1 MLSRLPARA
10 KRKCI
15 IFVNF
20 QRRREAK
27 MAIFKLSS
35 ILKNSSALGSFTC
48 IFENNSLKALFGKIW
63 RNWKFWNCCR
73 IFDIYR
79 NWLLNTLKE
88 NGGLILKQKQNAQR
102 SIPAS
107 VMTVM
112 AVSPRFSYFWKTSIF
127 PYIFCNFDT
136 LELQKMYGNI
146 MNIMECHGIPFRRK

>member
-1 MLSRLPARA
+1 MLWYVKSTSLDVIAFTSTSET
-10 KRKCI
+10 KMHH
-15 IFVNF
+15 FVNF
-20 QRRREAK
+20 QWQREAK

-88 NGGLILKQKQNAQR
+88 NGGLILKQKQNARR

-112 AVSPRFSYFWKTSIF
+112 AVSPRFSYFWKTSNVWE
-127 PYIFCNFDT
+127 YH
-136 LELQKMYGNI
+136 EY
-146 MNIMECHGIPFRRK
+146 HGMSWNTFSP